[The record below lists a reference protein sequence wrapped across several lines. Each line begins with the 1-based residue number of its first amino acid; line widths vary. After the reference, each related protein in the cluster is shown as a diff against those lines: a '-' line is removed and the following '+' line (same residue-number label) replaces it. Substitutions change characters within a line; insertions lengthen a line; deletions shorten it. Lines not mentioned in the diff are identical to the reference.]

1 MDERERKREARR
13 QKALE
18 RLGTDNPRCSC
29 GETDPHCLELH
40 HIAGQAYGSETI
52 IRCRNCH
59 RKLSNLQKDHPG
71 QQSGPP
77 DLLERI
83 GHFLLG
89 IANLF
94 ELLIVKLREFGHALI
109 DQARQQPDAMESRT

>member
-29 GETDPHCLELH
+29 GENDPHCLERH
-40 HIAGQAYGSETI
+40 HIAGQAFDDETV

-59 RKLSNLQKDHPG
+59 RKLSDLQKEHPG
-71 QQSGPP
+71 QKTSPP

-83 GHFLLG
+83 GHFMLG
-89 IANLF
+89 IADLF
-94 ELLIVKLREFGHALI
+94 ELLIETLREFGHALI
-109 DQARQQPDAMESRT
+109 AQVGARSNAMESRT